1 MQSIITLALS
11 APWRLLYLYLG
22 GCCGGKMK
30 KAKIEG
36 AQRTIEGEMIH
47 LFFQSAPQTGIPLY
61 LNEESLFV

>member
-1 MQSIITLALS
+1 
-11 APWRLLYLYLG
+11 
-22 GCCGGKMK
+22 MK

-61 LNEESLFV
+61 LNEESLFM